1 MKGYKNVL
9 VVKDGDKIVGLFV
22 DTDNNILEASSM
34 TASTAL
40 TSMTVT
46 GLTAPVKDA
55 TPASSVTVTHATVAV
70 TWAPAVSNNKFAADT
85 KYTAKVT
92 VTADSGYYVKDTIT
106 ASDITVAG
114 GTVSNVKVAAKGANV
129 TFDVVF
135 PKTDK

>member
-40 TSMTVT
+40 TSMTVN

-55 TPASSVTVTHATVAV
+55 APDTSATVTNATVAV
-70 TWAPAVSNNKFAADT
+70 TWDPAVSNNKFAADT

-92 VTADSGYYVKDTIT
+92 VTATSGYYVKDTIT
-106 ASDITVAG
+106 ASDISVTG
-114 GTVSNVKVAAKGANV
+114 GTVSNVKVAAKGASV